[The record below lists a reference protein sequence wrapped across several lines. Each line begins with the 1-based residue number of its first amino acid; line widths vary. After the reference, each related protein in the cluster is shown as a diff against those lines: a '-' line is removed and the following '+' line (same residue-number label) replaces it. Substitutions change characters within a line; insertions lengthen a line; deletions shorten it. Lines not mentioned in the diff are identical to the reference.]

1 MPKLDSRTKKI
12 KLQQLFERLQIS
24 VKARLDK
31 RVTSNLSLLALMQ
44 LPKRSHVLLRRA
56 MRLKHE

>member
-31 RVTSNLSLLALMQ
+31 RVISNLSLLALMQ
-44 LPKRSHVLLRRA
+44 LPKRSHV
-56 MRLKHE
+56 